1 MFGKN
6 MTKLMLV
13 IIELIILVILKV
25 HANDPIT
32 PSSAPTTLLTGLHLF
47 QLDNADVSYIDHYI
61 ESTLKKCKFHEPL
74 ATTYFLLKCL
84 FESPIHPKDFPISI
98 DDMIVD
104 CYKHC
109 FMKLKLQGKAHALCL
124 VHCYEEEIKKHNIK
138 N

>member
-74 ATTYFLLKCL
+74 ATTYFLLKCFFKVQCIL
-84 FESPIHPKDFPISI
+84 KIFPSAL
-98 DDMIVD
+98 MIR
-104 CYKHC
+104 
-109 FMKLKLQGKAHALCL
+109 
-124 VHCYEEEIKKHNIK
+124 
-138 N
+138 